1 MVNSFNLTNPTI
13 KSTGN
18 YIEEK
23 KQKTIYLSTTK
34 KADNKQYDKN
44 YGYLEKTATSDAKIV
59 QTKNYESLL
68 NISKGAMLVKDNI
81 KHMCLKVGAT
91 DLSGC

>member
-23 KQKTIYLSTTK
+23 KQKTLYLSTTK
-34 KADNKQYDKN
+34 KADNKIYDKN
-44 YGYLEKTATSDAKIV
+44 YGYLEATNTSDAKIV
-59 QTKNYESLL
+59 QTKSYESLL
-68 NISKGAMLVKDNI
+68 NISKGAILIKDNI
-81 KHMCLKVGAT
+81 NQICLKIGAT